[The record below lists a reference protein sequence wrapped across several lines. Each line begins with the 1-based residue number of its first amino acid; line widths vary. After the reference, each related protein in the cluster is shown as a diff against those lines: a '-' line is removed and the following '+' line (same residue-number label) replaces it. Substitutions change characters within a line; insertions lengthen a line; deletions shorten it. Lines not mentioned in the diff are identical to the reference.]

1 MQRKV
6 YPVSAVN
13 RYVKQLLQQDM
24 ILSGLWVSGEISNFK
39 RHSSGHLYFTLKD
52 RDGSIAAVMFAGDT
66 RSLSFR
72 PQDGQQVQV
81 QGYVSLYEKT
91 GQYQLYVR
99 RMEQQGSGQLYQAFE
114 ALKQKLQIQGLFD
127 AERKKPI
134 PAYPRRVGIVTSPTG
149 AAIRDMVQIARRRHP
164 GVQLVLYPA
173 LVQGID
179 AAPTIVAGIR
189 ALDRMPEVD
198 TIIVGRGG
206 GSIEDLWPFN
216 EEMVAMAIAQAKT
229 PIVSAVGHE
238 TDFTIADFVS
248 DMRAP
253 TPSAAA
259 ELTVP
264 DVRSVLTKMDD
275 LGRRRNRTL
284 QRRQQEY
291 RQQVALIWQ
300 KIQALDPRRKLDEL
314 RQQLD
319 MQEQRQRHL
328 WQQCL
333 QQRQYRLAHLSSS
346 LELLSPQHQLDK
358 GYAMVMDTEGKVISA
373 ADQVE
378 KGQTLSVQLK
388 DGKVMTEVLKIQKQ
402 RRKEKNE

>member
-1 MQRKV
+1 LQRKV

-275 LGRRRNRTL
+275 LSRRRNRTL

>member
-216 EEMVAMAIAQAKT
+216 EEIVAMAIAQAKT

-388 DGKVMTEVLKIQKQ
+388 DGKVITEVLKIQKQ

>member
-52 RDGSIAAVMFAGDT
+52 RDGSVAAVMFTGDA
-66 RSLSFR
+66 RNLEFR

-81 QGYVSLYEKT
+81 QGYISLYEKT

-114 ALKQKLQIQGLFD
+114 ALKQKLQAQGLFEN
-127 AERKKPI
+127 ERKKPI
-134 PAYPRRVGIVTSPTG
+134 PKYPRKIGIVTSPTG
-149 AAIRDMVQIARRRHP
+149 AAIRDMIQIAKRRYP

-173 LVQGID
+173 LVQGSE
-179 AAPTIVAGIR
+179 AAPTIVAGIQK
-189 ALDRMPEVD
+189 LDRMPEVD

-216 EEMVAMAIAQAKT
+216 EEMVALAIARAQT

-248 DMRAP
+248 DLRAP

-264 DVRSVLTKMDD
+264 DVRSVLSKIEE
-275 LGRRRNRTL
+275 LQLRRNRSL
-284 QRRQQEY
+284 QRKQVVFRQQL
-291 RQQVALIWQ
+291 ALLWQ
-300 KIQALDPRRKLDEL
+300 KIQTADPRRKLDEF

-319 MQEQRQRHL
+319 MQEQQQLHL
-328 WQQCL
+328 WTQCF
-333 QQRQYRLAHLSSS
+333 QKRKYRWERLSSA
-346 LELLSPQHQLDK
+346 LELLSPQHQLEK
-358 GYAMVMDTEGKVISA
+358 GYAMVTDQEGSLISA
-373 ADQVE
+373 AAQVQ
-378 KGQTLSVQLK
+378 KGQTLQIQMK
-388 DGKVMTEVLKIQKQ
+388 DGRILTEVQKIQKQ
-402 RRKEKNE
+402 RRKQSDE

>member
-275 LGRRRNRTL
+275 LSRRRNRTL